1 MADQSVIKELQ
12 DRIAAMESGGE
23 VPECPNEQPQVGV
36 DEAPT
41 NKQNDALKKIIAL
54 VNASDKSE
62 RTIRDRL
69 AREGFSQPEI
79 ESAVDQARQYGFIDD
94 KRFAEVLVRSR
105 TGEGERRHN
114 PRTRRKRHRCRYRA
128 WMALRLPAFN
138 RGGNRPRHRFAQAQ
152 AAPCEEQARS
162 SVPTS
167 HAEGIPEHGRII
179 CRAHMVRKP
188 LRVKT
193 TQKFPLFLWR

>member
-105 TGEGERRHN
+105 IAQG
-114 PRTRRKRHRCRYRA
+114 
-128 WMALRLPAFN
+128 
-138 RGGNRPRHRFAQAQ
+138 RGSAGIIRELAENDIDADIVPGW
-152 AAPCEEQARS
+152 PYDYPLSTEEQ
-162 SVPTS
+162 
-167 HAEGIPEHGRII
+167 ID
-179 CRAHMVRKP
+179 RAIDLLKRKP
-188 LRVKT
+188 PHAKNKREAAYRRLM
-193 TQKFPLFLWR
+193 QKGYPSMVASSAARMWFESLCE

>member
-12 DRIAAMESGGE
+12 DCIAAMESGGE

-79 ESAVDQARQYGFIDD
+79 ESAVEQARQYGFIDD

-105 TGEGERRHN
+105 IAQGRGSAGIIRELAENDIDADIVPGWPYDYPLSTEEEID
-114 PRTRRKRHRCRYRA
+114 RA
-128 WMALRLPAFN
+128 IDLLK
-138 RGGNRPRHRFAQAQ
+138 
-152 AAPCEEQARS
+152 
-162 SVPTS
+162 
-167 HAEGIPEHGRII
+167 
-179 CRAHMVRKP
+179 RKP
-188 LRVKT
+188 PHAKNKREAAYRRLM
-193 TQKFPLFLWR
+193 QKGYPSMVASSATRMWFESLCE